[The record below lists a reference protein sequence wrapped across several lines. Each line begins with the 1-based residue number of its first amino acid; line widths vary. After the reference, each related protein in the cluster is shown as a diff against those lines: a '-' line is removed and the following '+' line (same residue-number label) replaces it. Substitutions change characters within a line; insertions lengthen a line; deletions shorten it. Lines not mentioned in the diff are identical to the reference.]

1 MRENL
6 IAQIN
11 RDDDFSDELFF
22 NILETTDVLERAQF
36 IEAVRRKCQEVGRLR
51 EFNNLLKAWI
61 LKSTQL
67 TKQGNSNKT
76 AFTDAPLQLNCGKW
90 LANDLGVIMTDVTA
104 QGIPITTTA
113 CPHPILPIERYINI
127 DTDTEKVKLAFF
139 KDGRWREIT
148 VDSGTIMNK
157 NSIIQLADRGVLVT
171 SESAKDLVR
180 YLSDTIALNAQ
191 EIPLYRSIG
200 RLGWIE
206 GDFIPYNDSVKYDGD
221 IDFKSIYDNVRECG
235 SYDVWLEHIKE
246 LRKDINIRLVLAA
259 SFASPLIEVVGAL
272 PFILHLW
279 GTTGFGKT
287 VSLMVASSVWGN
299 PEMGCLTR
307 TMNMTANAMARTSCF
322 LYNIP
327 FCADELQQIKQNWN
341 NYDQLIMYLTEGI
354 DRGRAKARG
363 GVEQTKTWRNS
374 FIFTGEEPITKG
386 ASGGGV
392 KNRVIEVECENKIIV
407 DGNYTANLVK
417 ANYGHA
423 GNLFIA
429 HLSHLIETDKQSI
442 IDDYKKLFKGILE
455 ATDTT
460 DKQALSMALMLLA
473 DKIACECIF
482 DDEPLTID
490 DVKPYLVSE
499 SAVRVEDRAYDELIS
514 LVSRSINKFSEF
526 STDAWG
532 RLSDDVATINK
543 QVLEQ
548 ELQKLGFDFG
558 SVKKGWDKKGYIIKN
573 SAGRYVHQ
581 TRVNGVRGNYIKI
594 KLPDGMNFE
603 EVTDD
608 KDIPFVQYEQ
618 QSLTFNK

>member
-1 MRENL
+1 MKQNL
-6 IAQIN
+6 IEQIN
-11 RDDDFSDELFF
+11 RTDDFSDDLFF
-22 NILETTDVLERAQF
+22 EILETTDVLERAQF
-36 IEAVRRKCQEVGRLR
+36 IEQIRRKCQELGRLR

-61 LKSTQL
+61 TKSVQL
-67 TKQGNSNKT
+67 QKQGNSNKT

-90 LANDLGVIMTDVTA
+90 VANDLGVVLNDVTA
-104 QGIPITTTA
+104 QGMPITTTA
-113 CPHPILPIERYINI
+113 CPHPVLPVERYINI

-139 KDGRWREIT
+139 KDGRWREVT
-148 VDSGTIMNK
+148 VDNGVVLNK
-157 NSIIQLADRGVLVT
+157 NSIIQLADRGILVT

-180 YLSDTIALNAQ
+180 YLSDTISLNAQ

-200 RLGWIE
+200 RLGWID
-206 GDFIPYNDSVKYDGD
+206 GDFIPYNETVKYDGD
-221 IDFKSIYDNVRECG
+221 IDFKSIYENVRECG

-341 NYDQLIMYLTEGI
+341 NYDSIVMYLTEGI
-354 DRGRAKARG
+354 DRGRAKAKG

-392 KNRVIEVECENKIIV
+392 KNRVIEVECDNKIIQ
-407 DGNYTANLVK
+407 DGNHTANLVK

-423 GNLFIA
+423 GKAFIA
-429 HLSHLIETDKQSI
+429 YLSHLIETDKQSI
-442 IDDYKKLFKGILE
+442 IDDYKTLFKGIIE

-473 DKIACECIF
+473 DKMACECVF
-482 DDEPLTID
+482 NDTPLTIEQ
-490 DVKPYLVSE
+490 VNQYVVPE
-499 SAVRVEDRAYDELIS
+499 SAVRVEDRAYDELVSLIS
-514 LVSRSINKFSEF
+514 RNVNKFNEF
-526 STDAWG
+526 SVDAWG
-532 RLSDDVATINK
+532 RIAENVATINK

-548 ELQKLGFDFG
+548 ELNKMGFDFG
-558 SVKKGWDKKGYIIKN
+558 SVKKGWDKRGYLIKN
-573 SAGRYVHQ
+573 SAGRFVHQ
-581 TRVNGVRGNYIKI
+581 TMVNGIKGNYIKI
-594 KLPDGMNFE
+594 QLPDGAEFE
-603 EVTDD
+603 P
-608 KDIPFVQYEQ
+608 ISSAQNPFEQ
-618 QSLTFNK
+618 QKLTL

>member
-1 MRENL
+1 MKESL
-6 IAQIN
+6 IAAIN
-11 RDDDFSDELFF
+11 RDDDFSDDLFF
-22 NILETTDVLERAQF
+22 AILETTDILERAQF
-36 IEAVRRKCQEVGRLR
+36 IEAVRRKCSEVGRLR

-67 TKQGNSNKT
+67 TKQGGSNKT
-76 AFTDAPLQLNCGKW
+76 AFTDAKVQLNCGKW
-90 LANDLGVIMTDVTA
+90 VANDLGVVLTDVTA
-104 QGIPITTTA
+104 QGVPITSVA
-113 CPHPILPIERYINI
+113 CPHPILPVERYINI

-139 KDGRWREIT
+139 KDGRWREVT
-148 VDSGTIMNK
+148 VDNGTVLNK
-157 NSIIQLADRGVLVT
+157 NSITQLADRGILVT

-180 YLSDTIALNAQ
+180 YMSDVISLNAQ

-221 IDFKSIYDNVRECG
+221 ADFKSIYENVRVCG
-235 SYDVWLEHIKE
+235 DFMTWLEHIKE
-246 LRKDINIRLVLAA
+246 LRKDINIRLALAA

-307 TMNMTANAMARTSCF
+307 TMNMTANAMARTACF

-327 FCADELQQIKQNWN
+327 FCADELQQIKTNWGT
-341 NYDQLIMYLTEGI
+341 YDSLVMYLTEGI
-354 DRGRAKARG
+354 DRGRAKAKG

-374 FIFTGEEPITKG
+374 FIFTGEEPVTKG
-386 ASGGGV
+386 VSGGGV
-392 KNRVIEVECENKIIV
+392 KNRVIEIECENKIIQ

-423 GNLFIA
+423 GMLFIA
-429 HLSHLIETDKQSI
+429 YLSHLIETDKQSI
-442 IDDYKKLFKGILE
+442 VEEYKTLFKGILE

-473 DKIACECIF
+473 DKLACECIF
-482 DDEPLTID
+482 KDDPLTIAQ
-490 DVKPYLVSE
+490 VKQYLVPE
-499 SAVRVEDRAYDELIS
+499 SAVRIEDRAYDELIA
-514 LVSRSINKFSEF
+514 LISRNVNKFNEF
-526 STDAWG
+526 SADSWG
-532 RLSDDVATINK
+532 RISDDVATINK

-548 ELQKLGFDFG
+548 ELSRMGFDFG

-573 SAGRYVHQ
+573 TAGRYVHQ
-581 TRVNGVRGNYIKI
+581 TRVNGIKGNYIKI
-594 KLPDGMNFE
+594 QLPDGADFE
-603 EVTDD
+603 LVEG
-608 KDIPFVQYEQ
+608 KNPFEQ
-618 QSLTFNK
+618 QKLTL

>member
-1 MRENL
+1 MKESL

-22 NILETTDVLERAQF
+22 EILETTDVLEKAQF

-67 TKQGNSNKT
+67 QKQGNSNRT
-76 AFTDAPLQLNCGKW
+76 EFTDAPMQLNCGKW
-90 LANDLGVIMTDVTA
+90 VANDFGVVLNDVTA
-104 QGIPITTTA
+104 QGLPITTTA
-113 CPHPILPIERYINI
+113 CPHPIMPIERYNNV
-127 DTDTEKVKLAFF
+127 DTDTEKVKLSFYRD
-139 KDGRWREIT
+139 KRWRDIV
-148 VDSGTIMNK
+148 VDCGIVLNK
-157 NSIIQLADRGVLVT
+157 NSIAQLADRGVLVT

-180 YLSDTIALNAQ
+180 YMSEVISLNEQ
-191 EIPLYRSIG
+191 EIPLYNSIG
-200 RLGWIE
+200 RLGWID
-206 GDFIPYNDSVKYDGD
+206 GGFVPYAESIKFDGEQ
-221 IDFKSIYDNVRECG
+221 DFKSIYDNVRECG
-235 SYDVWLEHIKE
+235 DYAVWLEHIKE

-327 FCADELQQIKQNWN
+327 FCADELQQIKQNWGT
-341 NYDQLIMYLTEGI
+341 YDSLVMYLTEGI

-363 GVEQTKTWRNS
+363 GVEQTKIWKNS

-392 KNRVIEVECENKIIV
+392 KNRVIEVECANKIIQ
-407 DGNYTANLVK
+407 DGNHTANLVK

-423 GNLFIA
+423 GRAFIA
-429 HLSHLIETDKQSI
+429 HLSHLIETDDKSI
-442 IDDYKKLFKGILE
+442 KEEYKTLFKGILD

-482 DDEPLTID
+482 DDEPLTIEQ
-490 DVKPYLVSE
+490 VKQYVVSE
-499 SAVRVEDRAYDELIS
+499 SAVRIEERAYDELVSLIS
-514 LVSRSINKFSEF
+514 RNVNKFSEF
-526 STDAWG
+526 SADAWG
-532 RLSDDVATINK
+532 RIGDNVATINK

-548 ELQKLGFDFG
+548 ELQKMGFDFG
-558 SVKKGWDKKGYIIKN
+558 SLKKGWDKMGYIIKN
-573 SAGRYVHQ
+573 SAGRYIHQ
-581 TRVNGVRGNYIKI
+581 TKVNGIKGNYIKI
-594 KLPDGMNFE
+594 QLPDD
-603 EVTDD
+603 TD
-608 KDIPFVQYEQ
+608 FVQLEGKSPFDDCEQ
-618 QSLTFNK
+618 EKLTL

>member
-1 MRENL
+1 MKESL
-6 IAQIN
+6 IASIN
-11 RDDDFSDELFF
+11 SNDDFSDDLFF
-22 NILETTDVLERAQF
+22 AILETTDVLERAQF

-51 EFNNLLKAWI
+51 AFTNLLIAWF

-67 TKQGNSNKT
+67 QKQGNSNKT
-76 AFTDAPLQLNCGKW
+76 GFTDAKLNLNCGRW
-90 LANDLGVIMTDVTA
+90 VANDLGVVLNDVTA
-104 QGIPITTTA
+104 QGIPITTVA
-113 CPHPILPIERYINI
+113 CPHPVLPVERYINI

-139 KDGRWREIT
+139 KDGRWREVT
-148 VDSGTIMNK
+148 VDAGTVLNK
-157 NSIIQLADRGVLVT
+157 SSIIQLADRGILVT

-180 YLSDTIALNAQ
+180 YLSDVISLNAQ

-200 RLGWIE
+200 RLGWID
-206 GDFIPYNDSVKYDGD
+206 GDFIPYNETVKYDGD
-221 IDFKSIYDNVRECG
+221 IDFKSIYENVRECG

-259 SFASPLIEVVGAL
+259 SFASPLIEIVGAL

-299 PEMGCLTR
+299 PEVGCLTR

-327 FCADELQQIKQNWN
+327 FCADELQQIKQNWGT
-341 NYDQLIMYLTEGI
+341 YDSLVMYLTEGI

-392 KNRVIEVECENKIIV
+392 KNRVIEVECENKIIA

-417 ANYGHA
+417 SNYGHA
-423 GNLFIA
+423 GKKFIA
-429 HLSHLIETDKQSI
+429 FLSNLIETDKQSI
-442 IDDYKKLFKGILE
+442 IDEYKSIFKSILE

-473 DKIACECIF
+473 DKLTCYCIF
-482 DDEPLTID
+482 DDEPLSIEQIKQY
-490 DVKPYLVSE
+490 VVPE
-499 SAVRVEDRAYDELIS
+499 SAVRIEDRAYDEVVSLIS
-514 LVSRSINKFSEF
+514 RNISKFNEF
-526 STDAWG
+526 SVDAWG
-532 RLSDDVATINK
+532 RISDNVATINK

-548 ELQKLGFDFG
+548 ELNRMGFDFG
-558 SVKKGWDKKGYIIKN
+558 SLKKGWDKKGYIIKN
-573 SAGRYVHQ
+573 TAGRYIHQ
-581 TRVNGVRGNYIKI
+581 TRVNGIKGNYIKI
-594 KLPDGMNFE
+594 QLPDDVDYTKAE
-603 EVTDD
+603 
-608 KDIPFVQYEQ
+608 FVQVDEKDTPFEQ
-618 QSLTFNK
+618 QKLTL

>member
-1 MRENL
+1 MKESL
-6 IAQIN
+6 IAAIN
-11 RDDDFSDELFF
+11 RDDDFSDDLFF
-22 NILETTDVLERAQF
+22 AILETTDVLERAQF
-36 IEAVRRKCQEVGRLR
+36 IEAVRRKCSEVGRLR

-67 TKQGNSNKT
+67 TKQGGSNKT
-76 AFTDAPLQLNCGKW
+76 AFTDAKMQLNCGKW
-90 LANDLGVIMTDVTA
+90 VANDLGVVLNDVTA
-104 QGIPITTTA
+104 QGVPITSVA
-113 CPHPILPIERYINI
+113 CPHPILPVERYINI

-139 KDGRWREIT
+139 KDGRWREVT
-148 VDSGTIMNK
+148 VDNGTVLNK
-157 NSIIQLADRGVLVT
+157 NSITQLADRGILVT
-171 SESAKDLVR
+171 SESAKDLVK
-180 YLSDTIALNAQ
+180 YMSDVISLNAQ

-221 IDFKSIYDNVRECG
+221 ADFKSIYENVRVCG
-235 SYDVWLEHIKE
+235 DFMTWLEHIKE
-246 LRKDINIRLVLAA
+246 LRKDINIRLALAA

-307 TMNMTANAMARTSCF
+307 TMNMTANAMARTACF

-327 FCADELQQIKQNWN
+327 FCADELQQIKTNWGT
-341 NYDQLIMYLTEGI
+341 YDSLVMYLTEGI
-354 DRGRAKARG
+354 DRGRAKAKG

-386 ASGGGV
+386 VSGGGV
-392 KNRVIEVECENKIIV
+392 KNRVIEIECENKIIQ

-423 GNLFIA
+423 GMLFIA
-429 HLSHLIETDKQSI
+429 YLSHLIDTDKQSI
-442 IDDYKKLFKGILE
+442 IEEYKTLFKGILE

-482 DDEPLTID
+482 KDDPLTIAQ
-490 DVKPYLVSE
+490 VKQYLVPE
-499 SAVRVEDRAYDELIS
+499 SAVRIEDRAYDELIA
-514 LVSRSINKFSEF
+514 LISRNVNKFNEF
-526 STDAWG
+526 SADSWG
-532 RLSDDVATINK
+532 RISDDVATINK

-548 ELQKLGFDFG
+548 ELSRMGFDFG

-573 SAGRYVHQ
+573 TAGRYVHQ
-581 TRVNGVRGNYIKI
+581 TRVNGIKGNYIKI
-594 KLPDGMNFE
+594 QLPDGADFE
-603 EVTDD
+603 LVEG
-608 KDIPFVQYEQ
+608 KNPFEQ
-618 QSLTFNK
+618 QKLTL

>member
-1 MRENL
+1 MKESL

-11 RDDDFSDELFF
+11 RDDDFSDDLFF
-22 NILETTDVLERAQF
+22 EILETTDVLERAQF
-36 IEAVRRKCQEVGRLR
+36 IEQIRRKCSEAGRLR

-61 LKSTQL
+61 LKNAQL
-67 TKQGNSNKT
+67 QKQSGSNKT
-76 AFTDAPLQLNCGKW
+76 EFTDAPLQLNCGKW
-90 LANDLGVIMTDVTA
+90 VANDLGVVLTDINA
-104 QGIPITTTA
+104 QGIPITNIA
-113 CPHPILPIERYINI
+113 CPHPILPVERFINI

-139 KDGRWREIT
+139 KDGRWREVT
-148 VDSGTIMNK
+148 VDNGTVLNK
-157 NSIIQLADRGVLVT
+157 NSITQLADRGVLVT

-180 YLSDTIALNAQ
+180 YMSDVISLNAQ

-221 IDFKSIYDNVRECG
+221 SDFKSIYDNVRECG
-235 SYDVWLEHIKE
+235 SYDVWLEHIRE
-246 LRKDINIRLVLAA
+246 LRKDINIRLALAA

-287 VSLMVASSVWGN
+287 VTLMIASSVWGN

-307 TMNMTANAMARTSCF
+307 TMNMTANAMARTACF

-327 FCADELQQIKQNWN
+327 FCADELQQIKTNWGT
-341 NYDQLIMYLTEGI
+341 YDALVMYLTEGI

-374 FIFTGEEPITKG
+374 FIFTGEEPVTKG
-386 ASGGGV
+386 VSGGGV
-392 KNRVIEVECENKIIV
+392 KNRVIEIECENKIIK

-423 GNLFIA
+423 GRLFIA
-429 HLSHLIETDKQSI
+429 HLAHLIDTDKQSI
-442 IDDYKKLFKGILE
+442 IEQYKALFKGILE

-473 DKIACECIF
+473 DAISCECIF
-482 DDEPLTID
+482 NDKPLGID
-490 DVKPYLVSE
+490 DVKQYLVSE
-499 SAVRVEDRAYDELIS
+499 NEVRIEDRAYDELIS
-514 LVSRSINKFSEF
+514 LIGRNVSKFSEF
-526 STDAWG
+526 SVDKWG
-532 RLSDDVATINK
+532 CIKDDVATINK

-548 ELQKLGFDFG
+548 ELNKLGFDFG
-558 SVKKGWDKKGYIIKN
+558 SIKKGWDKKGYIIKN

-581 TRVNGVRGNYIKI
+581 TRVGGIKGKYIKI
-594 KLPDGMNFE
+594 QLPEDGFE
-603 EVTDD
+603 LMDAKED
-608 KDIPFVQYEQ
+608 PFIQ
-618 QSLTFNK
+618 QTLTL

>member
-1 MRENL
+1 MKESL
-6 IAQIN
+6 IAAIN
-11 RDDDFSDELFF
+11 RDDDFSDDLFF
-22 NILETTDVLERAQF
+22 AILETTDVLERAQF
-36 IEAVRRKCQEVGRLR
+36 IEAVRRKCSEVGRLR

-67 TKQGNSNKT
+67 TKQGGSNKT
-76 AFTDAPLQLNCGKW
+76 AFTDAKMQLNCGKW
-90 LANDLGVIMTDVTA
+90 VANDLGVVLNDVTA
-104 QGIPITTTA
+104 QGVPITSVA
-113 CPHPILPIERYINI
+113 CPHPILPVERYINI

-139 KDGRWREIT
+139 KDGRWREVT
-148 VDSGTIMNK
+148 VDNGTVLNK
-157 NSIIQLADRGVLVT
+157 NSITQLADRGVLVT

-180 YLSDTIALNAQ
+180 YMSDVISLNAQ

-221 IDFKSIYDNVRECG
+221 ADFKSIYENVRQCG
-235 SYDVWLEHIKE
+235 DFMIWLEHIKE
-246 LRKDINIRLVLAA
+246 LRKDINIRLALAA

-327 FCADELQQIKQNWN
+327 FCADELQQIKTNWGT
-341 NYDQLIMYLTEGI
+341 YDSLVMYLTEGI
-354 DRGRAKARG
+354 DRGRAKAKG

-374 FIFTGEEPITKG
+374 FIFTGEEPVTKG
-386 ASGGGV
+386 VSGGGV
-392 KNRVIEVECENKIIV
+392 KNRVIEIECENKIIA

-423 GNLFIA
+423 GMLFIA
-429 HLSHLIETDKQSI
+429 YLSHLIETDKQSI
-442 IDDYKKLFKGILE
+442 IEEYKTLFKGILE

-460 DKQALSMALMLLA
+460 DKQALSMALMLLS
-473 DKIACECIF
+473 DKLACECIF
-482 DDEPLTID
+482 KDDPLTIAQ
-490 DVKPYLVSE
+490 VKQYLVPE
-499 SAVRVEDRAYDELIS
+499 SAVRIEDRAYDELIA
-514 LVSRSINKFSEF
+514 LISRNVNKFNEF
-526 STDAWG
+526 SADSWG
-532 RLSDDVATINK
+532 RISDDVATINK

-548 ELQKLGFDFG
+548 ELSRMGFDFG

-573 SAGRYVHQ
+573 TAGRYVHQ
-581 TRVNGVRGNYIKI
+581 TRVNGIKGNYIKI
-594 KLPDGMNFE
+594 QLPDGSDFE
-603 EVTDD
+603 LVEG
-608 KDIPFVQYEQ
+608 KNPFEQ
-618 QSLTFNK
+618 QKLTL

>member
-1 MRENL
+1 MKESL
-6 IAQIN
+6 IASIN
-11 RDDDFSDELFF
+11 RNDDFSDDLFF
-22 NILETTDVLERAQF
+22 AILETTDVLERAQF

-67 TKQGNSNKT
+67 QKQGNSNKT
-76 AFTDAPLQLNCGKW
+76 GFTDAQLNLNCGKW
-90 LANDLGVIMTDVTA
+90 IANDLGVVLNDVTA
-104 QGIPITTTA
+104 QGIPITTVA
-113 CPHPILPIERYINI
+113 CPHPVLPVERYINI

-139 KDGRWREIT
+139 KDGRWREVT
-148 VDSGTIMNK
+148 VDNGTVLNK
-157 NSIIQLADRGVLVT
+157 NSITQLADRGILVT

-180 YLSDTIALNAQ
+180 YMSDVISLNAQ

-221 IDFKSIYDNVRECG
+221 ADFKSIYENVRQCG
-235 SYDVWLEHIKE
+235 DFMTWLEHIKE
-246 LRKDINIRLVLAA
+246 LRKDINIRLALAA

-307 TMNMTANAMARTSCF
+307 TMNMTANAMARTACF

-327 FCADELQQIKQNWN
+327 FCADELQQIKTNWGT
-341 NYDQLIMYLTEGI
+341 YDSLVMYLTEGI
-354 DRGRAKARG
+354 DRGRAKAKG

-386 ASGGGV
+386 VSGGGV
-392 KNRVIEVECENKIIV
+392 KNRVIEIECENKIIQ

-423 GNLFIA
+423 GMLFIA
-429 HLSHLIETDKQSI
+429 YLSHLIDTDKQSI
-442 IDDYKKLFKGILE
+442 IEEYKTLFKGILE

-460 DKQALSMALMLLA
+460 DKQALSMSLMLLA
-473 DKIACECIF
+473 DKLACECIF
-482 DDEPLTID
+482 KDEPLTIAQ
-490 DVKPYLVSE
+490 VKQYLVPE
-499 SAVRVEDRAYDELIS
+499 SAVRIEDRAYDELIA
-514 LVSRSINKFSEF
+514 LISRNVNKFNEF
-526 STDAWG
+526 SADSWG
-532 RLSDDVATINK
+532 RISDDVATINK

-548 ELQKLGFDFG
+548 ELSRMKFDFG

-573 SAGRYVHQ
+573 TAGRYVHQ
-581 TRVNGVRGNYIKI
+581 TRVNGIKGNYIKI
-594 KLPDGMNFE
+594 QLPDGADFE
-603 EVTDD
+603 LVEG
-608 KDIPFVQYEQ
+608 KNPFEQ
-618 QSLTFNK
+618 QKLTL

>member
-1 MRENL
+1 MKESL
-6 IAQIN
+6 IEAIN
-11 RDDDFSDELFF
+11 RDDDFSDDLFF
-22 NILETTDVLERAQF
+22 AILETTDVLERAQF
-36 IEAVRRKCQEVGRLR
+36 IEAVRRKCSEVGRLR

-67 TKQGNSNKT
+67 TKQGGSNKT
-76 AFTDAPLQLNCGKW
+76 AFTDAKVQLNCGKW
-90 LANDLGVIMTDVTA
+90 VANDLGVVLNDVTA
-104 QGIPITTTA
+104 QGVPITSVA
-113 CPHPILPIERYINI
+113 CPHPILPVERYINI

-148 VDSGTIMNK
+148 VDNGTVLNK
-157 NSIIQLADRGVLVT
+157 NSITQLADRGILVT

-180 YLSDTIALNAQ
+180 YMSDVISLNAQ

-221 IDFKSIYDNVRECG
+221 ADFKSIYENVRVCG
-235 SYDVWLEHIKE
+235 DFMTWLEHIKE
-246 LRKDINIRLVLAA
+246 LRKDINIRLALAA

-307 TMNMTANAMARTSCF
+307 TMNMTANAMARTACF

-327 FCADELQQIKQNWN
+327 FCADELQQIKTNWGT
-341 NYDQLIMYLTEGI
+341 YDSLVMYLTEGI
-354 DRGRAKARG
+354 DRGRAKAKG

-374 FIFTGEEPITKG
+374 FIFTGEEPVTKG
-386 ASGGGV
+386 VSGGGV
-392 KNRVIEVECENKIIV
+392 KNRVIEIECENKIIQ

-423 GNLFIA
+423 GMVFIA
-429 HLSHLIETDKQSI
+429 YLSHLIETDKQSI
-442 IDDYKKLFKGILE
+442 VEEYKTLFKGILE

-473 DKIACECIF
+473 DKLACECIF
-482 DDEPLTID
+482 KDEPLTIAQ
-490 DVKPYLVSE
+490 VKQYLVPE
-499 SAVRVEDRAYDELIS
+499 SAVRIEDRAYDELIA
-514 LVSRSINKFSEF
+514 LISRNVNKFNEF
-526 STDAWG
+526 SADSWG
-532 RLSDDVATINK
+532 RISDDVATINK

-548 ELQKLGFDFG
+548 ELSRMGFDFG

-573 SAGRYVHQ
+573 TAGRYVHQ
-581 TRVNGVRGNYIKI
+581 TRVNGIKGNYIKI
-594 KLPDGMNFE
+594 QLPDGADFE
-603 EVTDD
+603 LVEGEN
-608 KDIPFVQYEQ
+608 PFEQ
-618 QSLTFNK
+618 QKLTL

>member
-1 MRENL
+1 MKESL
-6 IAQIN
+6 IAAIN
-11 RDDDFSDELFF
+11 RDDDFSDDLFF
-22 NILETTDVLERAQF
+22 AILETTDILERAQF
-36 IEAVRRKCQEVGRLR
+36 IEAVRRKCSEVGRLR

-67 TKQGNSNKT
+67 TKQGGSNKT
-76 AFTDAPLQLNCGKW
+76 AFTDAKVQLNCGKW
-90 LANDLGVIMTDVTA
+90 VSNDLGVVLNDVTA
-104 QGIPITTTA
+104 QGVPITSVA
-113 CPHPILPIERYINI
+113 CPHPILPVERYINI

-148 VDSGTIMNK
+148 VDNGTVLNK
-157 NSIIQLADRGVLVT
+157 NSITQLADRGILVT

-180 YLSDTIALNAQ
+180 YMSDVISLNAQ

-221 IDFKSIYDNVRECG
+221 ADFKSIYENVRVCG
-235 SYDVWLEHIKE
+235 DFMTWLEHIKE
-246 LRKDINIRLVLAA
+246 LRKDINIRLALAA

-307 TMNMTANAMARTSCF
+307 TMNMTANAMARTACF

-327 FCADELQQIKQNWN
+327 FCADELQQIKTNWGT
-341 NYDQLIMYLTEGI
+341 YDSLVMYLTEGI
-354 DRGRAKARG
+354 DRGRAKAKG

-374 FIFTGEEPITKG
+374 FIFTGEEPVTKG
-386 ASGGGV
+386 VSGGGV
-392 KNRVIEVECENKIIV
+392 KNRVIEIECENKIIQ

-423 GNLFIA
+423 GMLFIA

-442 IDDYKKLFKGILE
+442 VEEYKTLFKGILE

-473 DKIACECIF
+473 DKLACECIF
-482 DDEPLTID
+482 KDEPLTIAQ
-490 DVKPYLVSE
+490 VKQYLVPE
-499 SAVRVEDRAYDELIS
+499 SAVRIEDRAYDELIA
-514 LVSRSINKFSEF
+514 LISRNVNKFNEF
-526 STDAWG
+526 SADSWG
-532 RLSDDVATINK
+532 RISDDVATINK

-548 ELQKLGFDFG
+548 ELSRMGFDFG

-573 SAGRYVHQ
+573 TAGRYVHQ
-581 TRVNGVRGNYIKI
+581 TRVNGIKGNYIKI
-594 KLPDGMNFE
+594 QLPAGADFE
-603 EVTDD
+603 LVEG
-608 KDIPFVQYEQ
+608 KNPFEQ
-618 QSLTFNK
+618 QKLTL

>member
-1 MRENL
+1 MKESL

-11 RDDDFSDELFF
+11 RDDDFSDDLFF
-22 NILETTDVLERAQF
+22 EILETTDVLERAQF
-36 IEAVRRKCQEVGRLR
+36 IEQIRRKCSEVGRLR

-61 LKSTQL
+61 LKNAQL
-67 TKQGNSNKT
+67 QKQSGSNKT
-76 AFTDAPLQLNCGKW
+76 EFTDAPLQLNCGKW
-90 LANDLGVIMTDVTA
+90 VANDLGVVLTDMNA
-104 QGIPITTTA
+104 QGIPITNIA
-113 CPHPILPIERYINI
+113 CPHPILPVERFINI

-139 KDGRWREIT
+139 KDGRWREVT
-148 VDSGTIMNK
+148 VDNGTVLNK
-157 NSIIQLADRGVLVT
+157 NSITQLADRGVLVT

-180 YLSDTIALNAQ
+180 YMSDVISLNAQ

-221 IDFKSIYDNVRECG
+221 SDFKSIYDNVRECG
-235 SYDVWLEHIKE
+235 SYDVWLEHIRE
-246 LRKDINIRLVLAA
+246 LRKDINIRLALAA

-287 VSLMVASSVWGN
+287 VTLMIASSVWGN

-307 TMNMTANAMARTSCF
+307 TMNMTANAMARTACF

-327 FCADELQQIKQNWN
+327 FCADELQQIKTNWGT
-341 NYDQLIMYLTEGI
+341 YDALVMYLTEGI

-374 FIFTGEEPITKG
+374 FIFTGEEPVTKG
-386 ASGGGV
+386 VSGGGV
-392 KNRVIEVECENKIIV
+392 KNRVIEIECENKIIK
-407 DGNYTANLVK
+407 DGNFTANLVK

-423 GNLFIA
+423 GRLFIA
-429 HLSHLIETDKQSI
+429 HLAHLIDTDKQSI
-442 IDDYKKLFKGILE
+442 IEQYKTLFKGILE

-473 DKIACECIF
+473 DAISCECIF
-482 DDEPLTID
+482 NDKPLGID
-490 DVKPYLVSE
+490 DVKQYLVSE
-499 SAVRVEDRAYDELIS
+499 NDVRIEDRAYDELVS
-514 LVSRSINKFSEF
+514 LIGRNVSKFSEF
-526 STDAWG
+526 SVDKWG
-532 RLSDDVATINK
+532 CIKDDVATINK

-548 ELQKLGFDFG
+548 ELNKLGFDFG
-558 SVKKGWDKKGYIIKN
+558 SIKKGWDKKGYIIKN

-581 TRVNGVRGNYIKI
+581 TRVGGIKGKYIKI
-594 KLPDGMNFE
+594 QLPEDGFE
-603 EVTDD
+603 LMDAKED
-608 KDIPFVQYEQ
+608 PFIQ
-618 QSLTFNK
+618 QTLTL

>member
-1 MRENL
+1 MRESL
-6 IAQIN
+6 ITEIN
-11 RDDDFSDELFF
+11 KNDEFNDELFLA
-22 NILETTDVLERAQF
+22 ILETTDVLEKAQF

-51 EFNNLLKAWI
+51 EFNNLLKAWV

-67 TKQGNSNKT
+67 QKQGNSNKT

-90 LANDLGVIMTDVTA
+90 QANDLGVVLNDVTA
-104 QGIPITTTA
+104 QGLPITTTA
-113 CPHPILPIERYINI
+113 CPHPVLPVERYINI

-139 KDGRWREIT
+139 KDGRWRELT
-148 VDSGTIMNK
+148 CDNGTILNK
-157 NSIIQLADRGVLVT
+157 NSIIQLADRGILVT
-171 SESAKDLVR
+171 SESSKDLVR
-180 YLSDTIALNAQ
+180 YLSEVISLNAQ
-191 EIPLYRSIG
+191 EIPLYKSIG

-221 IDFKSIYDNVRECG
+221 IDFKSIYENVRENG
-235 SYDVWLEHIKE
+235 SYDIWLEHIKE

-327 FCADELQQIKQNWN
+327 FCADELQQIKQNWG
-341 NYDQLIMYLTEGI
+341 NYDSLIMYLTEGI

-392 KNRVIEVECENKIIV
+392 KNRVIEVECEDKIIQ

-417 ANYGHA
+417 ANHGHA
-423 GNLFIA
+423 GKLFIA
-429 HLSHLIETDKQSI
+429 YLSHLIETDKENI
-442 IDDYKKLFKGILE
+442 VDEYKKLFKGILE

-482 DDEPLTID
+482 EDAPLEISD
-490 DVKPYLVSE
+490 IKQYVVSE
-499 SAVRVEDRAYDELIS
+499 SAVRIEDRAYEELVSLIS
-514 LVSRSINKFSEF
+514 RNVNKFSEF
-526 STDAWG
+526 SVDAWG
-532 RLSDDVATINK
+532 RVADNVATINK

-548 ELQKLGFDFG
+548 ELAKMGFDFG
-558 SVKKGWDKKGYIIKN
+558 SLKKGWDKMGYIIKN
-573 SAGRYVHQ
+573 TAGRYIHQ
-581 TRVNGVRGNYIKI
+581 TKVNGIKGNYIKI
-594 KLPDGMNFE
+594 QLPDGTDFE
-603 EVTDD
+603 PIDE
-608 KDIPFVQYEQ
+608 KDNPFVQ
-618 QSLTFNK
+618 QSLTL

>member
-1 MRENL
+1 MKESL
-6 IAQIN
+6 IAAIN
-11 RDDDFSDELFF
+11 RDDDFSDDLFF
-22 NILETTDVLERAQF
+22 AILETTDVLERAQF
-36 IEAVRRKCQEVGRLR
+36 IEAVRRKCSEVGRLR

-67 TKQGNSNKT
+67 TKQGGSNKT
-76 AFTDAPLQLNCGKW
+76 AFTDAKVQLNCGKW
-90 LANDLGVIMTDVTA
+90 VANDLGVVLNDVTA
-104 QGIPITTTA
+104 QGVPITPVA
-113 CPHPILPIERYINI
+113 CPHPILPVERYINI

-139 KDGRWREIT
+139 KDGRWREVT
-148 VDSGTIMNK
+148 VDNGTVLNK
-157 NSIIQLADRGVLVT
+157 NSITQLADRGVLVT

-180 YLSDTIALNAQ
+180 YMSDVISLNAQ

-221 IDFKSIYDNVRECG
+221 ADFKSIYENVRVCG
-235 SYDVWLEHIKE
+235 DFMTWLEHIKE
-246 LRKDINIRLVLAA
+246 LRKDINIRLALAA

-327 FCADELQQIKQNWN
+327 FCADELQQIKTNWGT
-341 NYDQLIMYLTEGI
+341 YDSLVMYLTEGI
-354 DRGRAKARG
+354 DRGRAKAKG

-374 FIFTGEEPITKG
+374 FIFTGEEPVTKG
-386 ASGGGV
+386 VSGGGV
-392 KNRVIEVECENKIIV
+392 KNRVIEIECENKIIA

-423 GNLFIA
+423 GMLFIA

-442 IDDYKKLFKGILE
+442 VEEYKTLFKGILE

-482 DDEPLTID
+482 KDDPLTIAQ
-490 DVKPYLVSE
+490 VKQYLVPE
-499 SAVRVEDRAYDELIS
+499 SAVRIEDRAYDELIA
-514 LVSRSINKFSEF
+514 LISRNVNKFNEF
-526 STDAWG
+526 SADSWG
-532 RLSDDVATINK
+532 RISDDVATINK

-548 ELQKLGFDFG
+548 ELSRMGFDFG

-573 SAGRYVHQ
+573 TAGRYVHQ
-581 TRVNGVRGNYIKI
+581 TRVNGIKGNYIKI
-594 KLPDGMNFE
+594 QLPDGADFE
-603 EVTDD
+603 LVEG
-608 KDIPFVQYEQ
+608 KNPFEQ
-618 QSLTFNK
+618 QKLTL

>member
-1 MRENL
+1 MNTRESL
-6 IAQIN
+6 IDKIN
-11 RDDDFSDELFF
+11 RDCEFNNELFF
-22 NILETTDVLERAQF
+22 AILETTDVLERAQF
-36 IEAVRRKCQEVGRLR
+36 IETVRRKCQEVGRLR

-67 TKQGNSNKT
+67 QKQGGSNKT
-76 AFTDAPLQLNCGKW
+76 EFTDAPLQLNCGKW
-90 LANDLGVIMTDVTA
+90 LANDLGVVLNDVTA

-113 CPHPILPIERYINI
+113 CPHPVLPVERYINI

-139 KDGRWREIT
+139 KDGRWRELTCDNGT
-148 VDSGTIMNK
+148 VLNK
-157 NSIIQLADRGVLVT
+157 NSIIQLADRGILVT
-171 SESAKDLVR
+171 SETAKDLVK
-180 YLSDTIALNAQ
+180 YLSEVISLNAQ
-191 EIPLYRSIG
+191 EIPLYKSIG
-200 RLGWIE
+200 RLGWID

-221 IDFKSIYDNVRECG
+221 ADFKSIYDNVCECG
-235 SYDVWLEHIKE
+235 SFDKWLDHVKE

-327 FCADELQQIKQNWN
+327 FCADELQQIKQNWGT
-341 NYDQLIMYLTEGI
+341 YDSLIMYLTEGI
-354 DRGRAKARG
+354 DRGRAKAKG

-392 KNRVIEVECENKIIV
+392 KNRVIEVECENKIIQ
-407 DGNYTANLVK
+407 DGNHTANLVK
-417 ANYGHA
+417 TNYGHA
-423 GNLFIA
+423 GKLFIA
-429 HLSHLIETDKQSI
+429 YLSQLIETDKQNI
-442 IDDYKKLFKGILE
+442 IDEYKGLFKGILE

-482 DDEPLTID
+482 EDEPLTIEQ
-490 DVKPYLVSE
+490 VKQYVVSE
-499 SAVRVEDRAYDELIS
+499 SAVRIEDRAYDELVSLIS
-514 LVSRSINKFSEF
+514 RNVNKFSEF
-526 STDAWG
+526 SVDAWG
-532 RLSDDVATINK
+532 KITENIATINK

-548 ELQKLGFDFG
+548 ELNKIGFDFG
-558 SVKKGWDKKGYIIKN
+558 SIKKGWDKAGYLIKN
-573 SAGRYVHQ
+573 SAGRYIHQ
-581 TRVNGVRGNYIKI
+581 TRVNGIKGNYIKI
-594 KLPDGMNFE
+594 QLPDD
-603 EVTDD
+603 TDFVPVD
-608 KDIPFVQYEQ
+608 EKETPFGQ
-618 QSLTFNK
+618 QGLTL

>member
-1 MRENL
+1 MKESL
-6 IAQIN
+6 IEAIN
-11 RDDDFSDELFF
+11 ASDPFSNDLFLE
-22 NILETTDVLERAQF
+22 ILETPDVLEKAQF
-36 IEAVRRKCQEVGRLR
+36 IEEVRRKCQKVGRLR
-51 EFNNLLKAWI
+51 EFNNLLKAWV
-61 LKSTQL
+61 LKASQL
-67 TKQGNSNKT
+67 QKQGQSNKT
-76 AFTDAPLQLNCGKW
+76 AFTDAPLTLNCGKW
-90 LANDLGVIMTDVTA
+90 VANDLGVVFNDVTA
-104 QGIPITTTA
+104 QGLPLVVNA
-113 CPHPILPIERYINI
+113 CPHPILPVERFINI

-139 KDGRWREIT
+139 KDSRWREIT
-148 VDSGTIMNK
+148 VDAGTVLNK
-157 NSIIQLADRGVLVT
+157 NSIVQLADRGVLVT

-180 YLSDTIALNAQ
+180 YLSDCISLNAR

-206 GDFIPYNDSVKYDGD
+206 GDFIPYNDAVKYDGD
-221 IDFKSIYDNVRECG
+221 LDFKSIYENVKECG
-235 SYDVWLEHIKE
+235 EYETWLKHIKD

-307 TMNMTANAMARTSCF
+307 TMNMTANAMARTACF

-327 FCADELQQIKQNWN
+327 FCADELQQIKQNWGT
-341 NYDQLIMYLTEGI
+341 YDSLIMYLTEGI

-392 KNRVIEVECENKIIV
+392 KNRVIEVECENKIIK

-423 GNLFIA
+423 GKAFIGY
-429 HLSHLIETDKQSI
+429 LSHLIETDAQSI
-442 IDDYKKLFKGILE
+442 IAEYKKLFKGILE

-473 DKIACECIF
+473 DKLACECIF
-482 DDEPLTID
+482 GDEPLQVKDI
-490 DVKPYLVSE
+490 KPYVVSE
-499 SAVRVEDRAYDELIS
+499 SAVRIEDRAYDELVS
-514 LVSRSINKFSEF
+514 LIGRNVNKFSEF

-532 RLSDDVATINK
+532 RIEKDVAVINK

-548 ELQKLGFDFG
+548 EMQKMGFDFG
-558 SVKKGWDKKGYIIKN
+558 SVKKGWDKSGYIIKN
-573 SAGRYVHQ
+573 TAGRFIHQ
-581 TRVNGVRGNYIKI
+581 TKVNGVKGSYVKI
-594 KLPDGMNFE
+594 QLPEDSGFVPAADNE
-603 EVTDD
+603 
-608 KDIPFVQYEQ
+608 IPFTQEK
-618 QSLTFNK
+618 LTL